1 MSKAAE
7 LAAFIA
13 NQSSANVASKNLVVN
28 GDMSVAQRGTSATTN
43 TGYQTVDRFQTGT
56 SGVDESPSQEQA
68 DVSSGTTPYTLGFK
82 KSYKITN
89 GNQTGGASAGDI
101 IDVKY
106 RFEAQDVAT
115 SGWDFKSSSSFV
127 TLSFWVKSSVAQN
140 FFAHI
145 ITLDGTQYN
154 FPFSTGTLTADTWTK
169 VTKTILGNSNLTI
182 NNDNGNGLEIRWG
195 LFYGTDR
202 TASVS
207 EDTWVAYDNTQRTP
221 DNTSTWYT
229 TNDATFELTGVQLEV
244 GQVATPFKH
253 ESFADNL
260 ARCQRYFYKFISNDD
275 YGPLGAN
282 GMQINTHASS
292 GIMFQGQ
299 HPVRMRTGPTM
310 AYGGSW
316 SVEAATGSSTF
327 VLAGSVRTSDLFWQ
341 SQEAIASSGAADGYA
356 AICYGGTDDDAFLS
370 GSAEL

>member
-1 MSKAAE
+1 MSRARTFAD
-7 LAAFIA
+7 LA
-13 NQSSANVASKNLVVN
+13 SASEAGSLASPNIVVN

-115 SGWDFKSSSSFV
+115 SGWNFKSSSSFV

-207 EDTWVAYDNTQRTP
+207 EDTWVAYNNTQRTP

-260 ARCQRYFYKFISNDD
+260 ARCQRYFYAPVHK
-275 YGPLGAN
+275 G
-282 GMQINTHASS
+282 TASS
-292 GIMFQGQ
+292 YFGTGFYYNSSLMLGFL
-299 HPVRMRTGPTM
+299 HHKVEMRANPTL
-310 AYGGSW
+310 
-316 SVEAATGSSTF
+316 TSSTGTGDF
-327 VLAGSVRTSDLFWQ
+327 ALLR
-341 SQEAIASSGAADGYA
+341 SGATDAVDDFALNSTNTLGTSIINNSDA
-356 AICYGGTDDDAFLS
+356 SGTAGDAGGLYIVDATNAFLHL
-370 GSAEL
+370 SAEL